1 MKPGFQIAAG
11 AYFSYVTRAIW
22 KGARSRFH
30 FGMVVRDEN
39 MLRMVAG
46 GRRIFKA
53 DVRGIAHLPE
63 VGGVGAFSRSR
74 IATAS
79 ITLLDISILRG
90 SPLFLSSSCQG
101 HCQGQVNPDFIRVIT
116 RLLSR
121 FNGITKRL
129 PCCVCGL

>member
-63 VGGVGAFSRSR
+63 VGGVGAFRRSKF
-74 IATAS
+74 AT
-79 ITLLDISILRG
+79 TLLEISILRV
-90 SPLFLSSSCQG
+90 SPLFLSSSCRAYLNPEFIR
-101 HCQGQVNPDFIRVIT
+101 VTPDFIRVTIQ
-116 RLLSR
+116 LLS
-121 FNGITKRL
+121 
-129 PCCVCGL
+129 